1 LPTGQPIKFPGFNVV
16 RIGSGPWCTL
26 YKPDDVSITAGD
38 DIVVE
43 VDRRLFS
50 NANLPAAGIL
60 VDANPFALS
69 VAGSPGSASC
79 RITAGG
85 SVWTFSD
92 AAFRTSMV
100 AALDLFLRKAEAL
113 EATVLRPGATEVL
126 RALLA
131 PRLPLTYAETL
142 YVTHGVFSRDD
153 TGQTYFDVRP
163 GTRLRID
170 FTQCQFVPPNMGPS
184 GLSGF
189 VGGPTVTTDVV
200 ALASAGGRPAIG
212 VDTFLSAVRLPP
224 TGAAP
229 TGFGDVVDLSA
240 ALATNAT
247 GRPAAPGMRHVRFCY
262 PARSFPRADSGGNLS
277 PAFNIAVLGAADLAT
292 LETATAAYY
301 KTGDAGAQLLGF
313 FRGRA
318 VVQPLIPVLVDG
330 SRRHFVP
337 VGTTVRQL
345 LEWFAPVPR
354 LPGFVNEGM
363 STFLQRRRMCLDVG
377 SLYGAGYAP
386 VVLAD
391 AGLDRTGADALD
403 APVLAADRLTSPP
416 GVSGG

>member
-1 LPTGQPIKFPGFNVV
+1 
-16 RIGSGPWCTL
+16 
-26 YKPDDVSITAGD
+26 
-38 DIVVE
+38 
-43 VDRRLFS
+43 
-50 NANLPAAGIL
+50 
-60 VDANPFALS
+60 
-69 VAGSPGSASC
+69 
-79 RITAGG
+79 
-85 SVWTFSD
+85 VWAFSD
-92 AAFRTSMV
+92 TAFRTSVV
-100 AALDLFLRKAEAL
+100 AAFDLFLRRAEAL

-153 TGQTYFDVRP
+153 AGQTFFDVRP

-170 FTQCQFVPPNMGPS
+170 FTQCQFVPPNVGPS

-200 ALASAGGRPAIG
+200 ALASPAGPPKIG
-212 VDTFLSAVRLPP
+212 VDAFLSAVRLPP

-229 TGFGDVVDLSA
+229 TGFADVVDLSA
-240 ALATNAT
+240 ALTTSATT
-247 GRPAAPGMRHVRFCY
+247 RPATPGMRHVRFCY

-277 PAFNIAVLGAADLAT
+277 PGFNIAVLGADDLAT
-292 LETATAAYY
+292 LGAATAAYY
-301 KTGDAGAQLLGF
+301 KSGDAGAQLLGF

-318 VVQPLIPVLVDG
+318 VIQPLVPVLVDG
-330 SRRHFVP
+330 SQRHFVP

-354 LPGFVNEGM
+354 IPGFVTEGT

-377 SLYGAGYAP
+377 SLYDSGYAP
-386 VVLAD
+386 VVMAD

-403 APVLAADRLTSPP
+403 APVLAADRLTSPSA
-416 GVSGG
+416 VSGG